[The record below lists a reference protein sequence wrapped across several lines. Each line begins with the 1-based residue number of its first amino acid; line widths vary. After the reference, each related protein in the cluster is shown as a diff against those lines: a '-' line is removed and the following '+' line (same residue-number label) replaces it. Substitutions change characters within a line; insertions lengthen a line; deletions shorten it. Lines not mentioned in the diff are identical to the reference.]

1 MQTKENDSVENITR
15 HKIQEA
21 EYFLSKMKQFFED
34 DNTFAYNLSA
44 FLSAARS
51 ITWYMQKQYKQRDG
65 FAEWYCPHQIKMSAD
80 SELEY
85 LNKVRVEDVHRKPVL
100 SGATR
105 ELTMTG
111 DIILVK
117 DGASVAEQAKEA
129 EPKPPTQSRQKTVRR
144 WFPEFRQVEV
154 IEFCEN
160 QLTKL
165 AKMVEECE
173 NRFP

>member
-1 MQTKENDSVENITR
+1 VKNPTR
-15 HKIQEA
+15 HKIREA
-21 EYFLSKMKQFFED
+21 EYFLSMMNHVFED
-34 DNTFAYNLSA
+34 DNTFSYNLSA

-51 ITWYMQKQYKQRDG
+51 ITWHMQEQYRGRQNFD
-65 FAEWYCPHQIKMSAD
+65 EWYRQRQIKMSAD
-80 SELEY
+80 PELHY

-105 ELTMTG
+105 ELTILATV
-111 DIILVK
+111 ILVK

-144 WFPEFRQVEV
+144 WFPEFGQVDV
-154 IEFCEN
+154 MEFCEK

-165 AKMVEECE
+165 AKLVEECE